1 MSRLIAISVVTL
13 FLSGCAVAPKADIN
27 LTNWR
32 DIKVGSAPLRVE
44 LALTIEQQTR
54 GLSGR
59 DSLAP
64 GTGMLFK
71 FAKADKYTFWMKD
84 MKFAL
89 DFIWVSNDKV
99 AQLNNDIPPPTN
111 ESPYPVIIK
120 TLEPIDAVIE
130 VPAGWVKGNSVKV
143 GDNVVGDY

>member
-1 MSRLIAISVVTL
+1 MVI
-13 FLSGCAVAPKADIN
+13 FLSGCAVAPQANVSQID
-27 LTNWR
+27 WR
-32 DIKVGSAPLRVE
+32 DIKVGSAPLKVE
-44 LALTIEQQTR
+44 LALTTEQQTR

-71 FAKADKYTFWMKD
+71 FAKADKYQFWMKD

-89 DFIWVSNDKV
+89 DFIWVSKGKV
-99 AQLNNDIPPPTN
+99 VQLNNDVSPPTN

-120 TLEPIDAVIE
+120 ALEPIDAVIE
-130 VPAGWVKGNSVKV
+130 MPAGWVKENSVKV
-143 GDNVVGDY
+143 GDNVAGDY